1 MTEIESKTTSEIDEA
16 TAPID
21 PIKPIYEAECPSLS
35 GRSVLTYAIGR
46 HSKDQTLSLAITAN
60 SGGGMWCK
68 DWASAEAIQDV
79 VLSSSELTGL
89 SFQVLH
95 TGRSINTGS
104 FIAAAL
110 KDLGLIRVN
119 EDTSRLHEHVP
130 FSTFEQAVMARIA
143 GQSTTQPVAAK
154 RRKPKDS

>member
-1 MTEIESKTTSEIDEA
+1 MTESESQTTSEIDES
-16 TAPID
+16 PLPLD
-21 PIKPIYEAECPSLS
+21 PIKLIYEAECPSLS

-46 HSKDQTLSLAITAN
+46 HSADQTLSRAMTAN

-68 DWASAEAIQDV
+68 DWASAAAIQEV

-95 TGRSINTGS
+95 AGRSINTGS

-119 EDTSRLHEHVP
+119 DNNTRLHELVP
-130 FSTFEQAVMARIA
+130 SSTV
-143 GQSTTQPVAAK
+143 VVK
-154 RRKPKDS
+154 

>member
-21 PIKPIYEAECPSLS
+21 PIKLIYEAECPSLS

-95 TGRSINTGS
+95 AGRSINTGS

-119 EDTSRLHEHVP
+119 EDNSRLHEHVP
-130 FSTFEQAVMARIA
+130 LSTFEKAVMARIA
-143 GQSTTQPVAAK
+143 GQATTQPVAAK